1 MEKKVLEL
9 IAQDRI
15 DIPLSSMEQKLRKV
29 KMSNAGELADVV
41 GTGFYG
47 ERSFAYV
54 SFEDKNRARGMK
66 EAIAEFE
73 QEFPKYGAIL
83 RGLIAEKRVK
93 REEHLY
99 FGLNSGCK
107 LTGDDYM
114 GVMKSVGL
122 SDTTSRSLYP
132 DLMDVSRKLSKARN
146 EDRSL
151 IVGKYEE
158 D

>member
-15 DIPLSSMEQKLRKV
+15 DIPLSSMEQKLRKG
-29 KMSNAGELADVV
+29 KMKNAEGLAESIATRFD
-41 GTGFYG
+41 G
-47 ERSFAYV
+47 ERAYA
-54 SFEDKNRARGMK
+54 FITYEDKSRARGMK
-66 EAIAEFE
+66 EAIEEFE

-83 RGLIAEKRVK
+83 RGKIEEKRVL

-99 FGLNSGCK
+99 FGLFPGCK
-107 LTGDDYM
+107 LTGEDYM
-114 GVMKSVGL
+114 GVMKSMGL
-122 SDTTSRSLYP
+122 SESTSRSLYP

-146 EDRSL
+146 EERSL
-151 IVGKYEE
+151 IVGKY